1 MKKLLLLAAAAG
13 MLAVSAPAN
22 AAPWDRYD
30 RDSNINERQADLN
43 GRIDQGVRD
52 GSLTRTE
59 ALNLR
64 AQARQIAFLERRY
77 RYNGLAMWERRDLD
91 RRLDRLAQ
99 NIRYERHDAETRYRG
114 YRG

>member
-1 MKKLLLLAAAAG
+1 MKKFMLLAAAAG
-13 MLAVSAPAN
+13 MLAVSAPVAS
-22 AAPWDRYD
+22 AAPFGD
-30 RDSNINERQADLN
+30 INGRQVELN

-64 AQARQIAFLERRY
+64 AQSRQIASLERRY

-91 RRLDRLAQ
+91 RRLDQLAQ
-99 NIRYERHDAETRYRG
+99 NIRFERRDSEHRYRG
-114 YRG
+114 YHS

>member
-22 AAPWDRYD
+22 AAPWDNG
-30 RDSNINERQADLN
+30 NINARQAELN
-43 GRIDQGVRD
+43 GRIDAGIRD

-64 AQARQIAFLERRY
+64 AQSRQIAFLERRY
-77 RYNGLAMWERRDLD
+77 HYNGLSFGERRDLD
-91 RRLDRLAQ
+91 RRLDQLAQ